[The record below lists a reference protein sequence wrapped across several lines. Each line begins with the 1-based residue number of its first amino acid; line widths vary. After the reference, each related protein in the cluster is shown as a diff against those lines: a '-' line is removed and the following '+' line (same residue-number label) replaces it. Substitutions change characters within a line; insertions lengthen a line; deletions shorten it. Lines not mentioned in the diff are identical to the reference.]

1 MEEMGML
8 FAGINV
14 IGEKRR
20 AKLRAKTRV
29 TKERLRFVPKE
40 SDILKEVVVEEAWW
54 TTKATTTF
62 NQDSNEDICGQIAK
76 LKNSKANENLKERK
90 IKS

>member
-40 SDILKEVVVEEAWW
+40 SDILKEVVVEEAW
-54 TTKATTTF
+54 
-62 NQDSNEDICGQIAK
+62 
-76 LKNSKANENLKERK
+76 
-90 IKS
+90 